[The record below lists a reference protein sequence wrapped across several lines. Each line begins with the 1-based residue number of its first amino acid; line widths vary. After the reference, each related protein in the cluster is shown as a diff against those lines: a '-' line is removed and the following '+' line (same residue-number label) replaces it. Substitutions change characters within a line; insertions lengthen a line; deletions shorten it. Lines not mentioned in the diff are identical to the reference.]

1 MLDNQPQNITSAL
14 EGDPFASAAAKVRRP
29 PGSIVSREL
38 EISYMR
44 QVANF
49 QILTPEEEQ
58 KWTRQYSQHRKIL
71 LEHLRH
77 FTNLCMAAIQELA
90 EKDPPPR
97 ISNFFGLTPQAD
109 AELDM
114 RIHFQQLLERLKKV
128 PASAICYA
136 SRKNDPAQKPFWD
149 AIEPLTFKNAFYSLC
164 LEKFNSAEIST
175 FISTDA
181 WEKIRPGIVRSL
193 DNMKQAFNTLI
204 ERNLRLVISIAA
216 KYMGTGIQLADL
228 VQEGNIGLMKAVEH
242 FDCTYG
248 HRFSTYASYWIRQAV
263 TKYIT
268 RHCRIIRMPA
278 NTVAQISSIRAA
290 EMELIA
296 ANGTA
301 PTEEEIAEKTGL
313 TATNVRTLKKMNQQP
328 ISLQSIV
335 MDDNTM
341 EDYVPDEE
349 NNRHPS
355 LIIDNHNLN
364 TTIAQLMESL
374 DERERMVIRMRF
386 GLEDNEPHTFVEIS
400 KELGLSS
407 ERIRQIEGTA
417 LRKLRIRGGNEL
429 MESLSSN

>member
-1 MLDNQPQNITSAL
+1 MSENQPQNSIPSA
-14 EGDPFASAAAKVRRP
+14 ENDSSSSAIKVRRA

-58 KWTRQYSQHRKIL
+58 KWTRQYAHHRKIL

-77 FTNLCMAAIQELA
+77 FTNLCMAVIKELS

-97 ISNFFGLTPQAD
+97 LTNFFGLTEQAD

-114 RIHFQQLLERLKKV
+114 RIHFQQLLERLEKL
-128 PASAICYA
+128 PATAICYA
-136 SRKNDPAQKPFWD
+136 SRKNDPAQRPFWESI
-149 AIEPLTFKNAFYSLC
+149 APLEFKSAFFSYC
-164 LEKFNSAEIST
+164 LEKFNSGDIGA
-175 FISTDA
+175 FISQEA
-181 WEKIRPGIVRSL
+181 WQKIRPGIAHSI

-228 VQEGNIGLMKAVEH
+228 AQEGNIGLMKAVEH

-278 NTVAQISSIRAA
+278 NTVAQIASIRNA
-290 EMELIA
+290 EMEFIA

-301 PTEEEIAEKTGL
+301 PTDEEIAEKTGL
-313 TATNVRTLKKMNQQP
+313 SATNVRTLKKMNQQP

-341 EDYVPDEE
+341 EDFVPDEE
-349 NNRHPS
+349 NYRHPS
-355 LIIDNHNLN
+355 TIIDNHNLN
-364 TTIAQLMESL
+364 STISQLMETL
-374 DERERMVIRMRF
+374 EERERTVIRMRF
-386 GLEDNEPHTFVEIS
+386 GLDDNEPHTFVEIS

-417 LRKLRIRGGNEL
+417 LRKLRIRGGAEL
-429 MESLSSN
+429 LESLSNN